1 MQTNSSAS
9 GSGSARSRS
18 ASKKRA
24 AKPADPG
31 FIEVRGACEHNL
43 KNVDVDIPRGK
54 LVAFTGRS
62 GSGKTTLAFDT
73 IYAEGYRKYMESLS
87 ADARRALSQID
98 RPAVGSISGLS
109 PVIAI
114 EQMKSLG
121 SNPRSTLATLTE
133 IADYSRLVWSV
144 AGEQRCPRD
153 GGRISR
159 RSLDECVD
167 AVLALP
173 PDARAYVLA
182 PRISGK
188 PSALKEELKSLRQQ
202 AWQRAGV
209 AGKVLELDD
218 PAAEKR
224 IFSSLPASK
233 THSLELVVDR
243 FTSASA
249 SRHKVADSLELAFRE
264 GAGSATDTSSFGAAS
279 WAAGTGSASSFA
291 SGSSASGS
299 EKSSSLR

>member
-9 GSGSARSRS
+9 GSGAARKGA

-24 AKPADPG
+24 AKPADAG

-153 GGRISR
+153 GGKISR
-159 RSLDECVD
+159 RSIDECVD
-167 AVLALP
+167 PA
-173 PDARAYVLA
+173 ARRARLRPRPADFGQTLRAERGAQIAA
-182 PRISGK
+182 PTGVAARKGRGGNTRTRRPRRRK
-188 PSALKEELKSLRQQ
+188 AGFRVP
-202 AWQRAGV
+202 AGV
-209 AGKVLELDD
+209 ENLFARTRGGQV
-218 PAAEKR
+218 
-224 IFSSLPASK
+224 
-233 THSLELVVDR
+233 HVGVG
-243 FTSASA
+243 
-249 SRHKVADSLELAFRE
+249 LARQ
-264 GAGSATDTSSFGAAS
+264 GGGLA
-279 WAAGTGSASSFA
+279 
-291 SGSSASGS
+291 
-299 EKSSSLR
+299 